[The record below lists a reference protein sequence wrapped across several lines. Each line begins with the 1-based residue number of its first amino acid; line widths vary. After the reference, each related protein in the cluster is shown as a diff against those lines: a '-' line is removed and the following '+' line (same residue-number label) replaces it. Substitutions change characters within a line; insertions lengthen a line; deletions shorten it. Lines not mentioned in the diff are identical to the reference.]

1 MEMEI
6 DTAADYRQ
14 TEVTTVMVTK
24 TDTKADMAWKA
35 IRVRKNTKSQ
45 TKHRHRLIKN

>member
-6 DTAADYRQ
+6 ETAADYRQ
-14 TEVTTVMVTK
+14 TEVTSVMATK

-35 IRVRKNTKSQ
+35 IRVRINTKSQ
-45 TKHRHRLIKN
+45 T